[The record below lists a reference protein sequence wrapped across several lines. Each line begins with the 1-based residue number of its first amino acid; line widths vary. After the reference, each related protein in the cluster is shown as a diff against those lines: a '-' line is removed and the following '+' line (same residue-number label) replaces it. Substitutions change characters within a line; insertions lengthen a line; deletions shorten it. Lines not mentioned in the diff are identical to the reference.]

1 MKTLLNLQDLRRLTA
16 DHLGRP
22 LEEIG
27 SQQRLVE
34 DLEID
39 SLEMHALL
47 IQIEEAGGTLPNAE
61 ALRDVVTLA
70 DLHFAMAGPDAP
82 PWSA

>member
-1 MKTLLNLQDLRRLTA
+1 VTPALTLQDLRRLTA
-16 DHLGRP
+16 AHLGRP

-34 DLEID
+34 DLDID

-47 IQIEEAGGTLPNAE
+47 IQIEEAGAALPDAD
-61 ALRDVVTLA
+61 ALRSVITLA
-70 DLHFAMAGPDAP
+70 DLHLAIAGPEAVT
-82 PWSA
+82 

>member
-1 MKTLLNLQDLRRLTA
+1 MNTALSLQDLRRLTA
-16 DHLGRP
+16 AHLGRP

-47 IQIEEAGGTLPNAE
+47 IQIEEAGSALPDAG
-61 ALRDVVTLA
+61 ALHDVVTLA
-70 DLHFAMAGPDAP
+70 DLHQAIYGPGAL
-82 PWSA
+82 A

>member
-1 MKTLLNLQDLRRLTA
+1 MSTVLSLQDIRKLA
-16 DHLGRP
+16 AAHLGRP
-22 LEEIG
+22 LEEVG

-34 DLEID
+34 DLDVD

-70 DLHFAMAGPDAP
+70 DLHQAIAGPDAL
-82 PWSA
+82 A

>member
-1 MKTLLNLQDLRRLTA
+1 MKAVLSLQDIRKLA
-16 DHLGRP
+16 AAHLGRP
-22 LEEIG
+22 LEEVG

-34 DLEID
+34 ELDVD

-47 IQIEEAGGTLPNAE
+47 IQIEEAGGTLPDAE

-70 DLHFAMAGPDAP
+70 DLHLAIAGPDAL
-82 PWSA
+82 A

>member
-1 MKTLLNLQDLRRLTA
+1 VTTVLSLQHLRKLA
-16 DHLGRP
+16 AAHLGRP
-22 LEEIG
+22 LEEVG

-34 DLEID
+34 DLDVD

-47 IQIEEAGGTLPNAE
+47 IQIEEAGATLPTAE

-70 DLHFAMAGPDAP
+70 DLHLAIAGPDAL
-82 PWSA
+82 A

>member
-1 MKTLLNLQDLRRLTA
+1 MTSVLSLQDLRRLTA
-16 DHLGRP
+16 AHLGRP

-34 DLEID
+34 DLDID

-47 IQIEEAGGTLPNAE
+47 IQIEEAGAPLPDGE
-61 ALRDVVTLA
+61 AMREVVTLA
-70 DLHFAMAGPDAP
+70 DLYQAIAGPDAL
-82 PWSA
+82 A

>member
-1 MKTLLNLQDLRRLTA
+1 MTSVLSLQDLRKLTA
-16 DHLGRP
+16 AHLGRP

-47 IQIEEAGGTLPNAE
+47 IQIEEAGAPLPDAE
-61 ALRDVVTLA
+61 AMREVVTLA
-70 DLHFAMAGPDAP
+70 DLYQAIAGPDAL
-82 PWSA
+82 A

>member
-1 MKTLLNLQDLRRLTA
+1 MSAVLSLQDIRKLA
-16 DHLGRP
+16 AAHLGRP
-22 LEEIG
+22 LEEVG

-34 DLEID
+34 DLDVD

-47 IQIEEAGGTLPNAE
+47 IQIEEAGGTLPDAE

-70 DLHFAMAGPDAP
+70 DLHLAIAGPDAL
-82 PWSA
+82 A

>member
-1 MKTLLNLQDLRRLTA
+1 MTSVLSLQDLRKLTA
-16 DHLGRP
+16 AHLGRP

-34 DLEID
+34 DLDID

-47 IQIEEAGGTLPNAE
+47 IQIEEAGVPLPDPDAMRE
-61 ALRDVVTLA
+61 VVTLA
-70 DLHFAMAGPDAP
+70 DLYQAIAGPDAL
-82 PWSA
+82 A

>member
-1 MKTLLNLQDLRRLTA
+1 MSTVLSLQDIRKLA
-16 DHLGRP
+16 AAHLGRP
-22 LEEIG
+22 LEEVG

-34 DLEID
+34 DLDVD

-47 IQIEEAGGTLPNAE
+47 IQIEEAGGTLPDAE

-70 DLHFAMAGPDAP
+70 DLHLAIAGPDAL
-82 PWSA
+82 A

>member
-1 MKTLLNLQDLRRLTA
+1 VSKVLSLQDIRKLA
-16 DHLGRP
+16 AAHLGRP
-22 LEEIG
+22 LEEVG

-34 DLEID
+34 DLDVD

-47 IQIEEAGGTLPNAE
+47 IQIEEAGGTLPDAE

-70 DLHFAMAGPDAP
+70 DLHLAIAGPDAL
-82 PWSA
+82 A

>member
-1 MKTLLNLQDLRRLTA
+1 MTTALTLQDLRKLA
-16 DHLGRP
+16 AAHLGRP

-34 DLEID
+34 DLQVD

-47 IQIEEAGGTLPNAE
+47 IQIEEACGRLPDPE
-61 ALRDVVTLA
+61 LMEQVVTLA
-70 DLHFAMAGPDAP
+70 DLYLAIMDPEALQ
-82 PWSA
+82 

>member
-1 MKTLLNLQDLRRLTA
+1 MTSVLSLQDLRRLTA
-16 DHLGRP
+16 AHLGRP

-34 DLEID
+34 DLDID

-47 IQIEEAGGTLPNAE
+47 IQIEEAGFPLPDAE
-61 ALRDVVTLA
+61 AMREVVTLA
-70 DLHFAMAGPDAP
+70 DLYQAIAGPDAL
-82 PWSA
+82 A

>member
-1 MKTLLNLQDLRRLTA
+1 MNTELNLQDLRRLTA
-16 DHLGRP
+16 AHLGRP

-47 IQIEEAGGTLPNAE
+47 IQIEEAGGMLPDAE

-70 DLHFAMAGPDAP
+70 DLYRAMVGPDAP

>member
-1 MKTLLNLQDLRRLTA
+1 MTTVLSLQDLRKLA
-16 DHLGRP
+16 AAHLGRP
-22 LEEIG
+22 LEEVG

-34 DLEID
+34 DLDVD

-47 IQIEEAGGTLPNAE
+47 IQIEEAGATLPTAE

-70 DLHFAMAGPDAP
+70 DLHLAIAGPDAL
-82 PWSA
+82 A